1 MRAWLVGWIL
11 GCAVPAVAKEQPEQ
25 RPPEVV
31 QPSQP
36 AATPVPDAPKQQQEI
51 VIDSGQREREW
62 STGVE
67 KPPPGPGRAAFDAQ
81 AISVD
86 AILNEVK
93 RNGQPLPASEFYRLT
108 GRPDLVKWSEDRSR
122 QRTWLIT
129 SGTVLALAGVVTGVF
144 VMGTGPDT
152 SSPECQTTHYED
164 YSACLDRASKAQMT
178 GAFIL
183 GASLAVGGVL
193 FVWGMNIPERVT
205 PAEDTLKMAT
215 EYNRTLSVKNGGSP
229 PSSKVQFRLVP
240 SVAPGY
246 AGLTARLTF

>member
-1 MRAWLVGWIL
+1 MRAWLVGWIV
-11 GCAVPAVAKEQPEQ
+11 GCAVPALAEEQPEQ

-31 QPSQP
+31 QPAPP
-36 AATPVPDAPKQQQEI
+36 AATRAPAAPRQEEI

-67 KPPPGPGRAAFDAQ
+67 KPPPGPGRVAFDAQ

-93 RNGQPLPASEFYRLT
+93 RHGEPLAASEFYRLM
-108 GRPDLVKWSEDRSR
+108 GRPDLQKWSEDRTR
-122 QRTWLIT
+122 QRTWLIS
-129 SGTVLALAGVVTGVF
+129 SGTVIALASVVSGVI
-144 VMGTGPDT
+144 VMGSGPDT
-152 SSPECQTTHYED
+152 SSPECQTRD
-164 YSACLDRASKAQMT
+164 YADYTGCYDRASKAQMT

-183 GASLAVGGVL
+183 GAGLAVGGVL
-193 FVWGMNIPERVT
+193 FVWGMNIPEMVT

-215 EYNRTLSVKNGGSP
+215 EYNQTLSVKNGGSP
-229 PSSKVQFRLVP
+229 PSSKVRFRLAP